1 MTVFDVCMINDEFV
15 PISIFNTLSTFI
27 SHIQLN
33 LFIFNGV
40 MSSQKTQIGYC
51 SSNICVS
58 NSKFERSRNTT
69 SIRIQLGL
77 HILSYPATSLP
88 ML

>member
-51 SSNICVS
+51 SSNICVWIFVMDIFQIQSS
-58 NSKFERSRNTT
+58 NAVE
-69 SIRIQLGL
+69 
-77 HILSYPATSLP
+77 ILLLFVFNWVFTF
-88 ML
+88 